1 MSLDKALDTALE
13 DGLTALHLDLPVEA
27 RAQMLAYLAL
37 LQKWNKTYNLT
48 AIVEPERQLTHHLLD
63 SLALLP
69 HVGPG
74 PLLDVGSGAGLPG
87 IPLALARPD
96 LKVTLIDASQKKA
109 AFMQQAVIE
118 LGLAT
123 RVTVVH
129 GRVEALQAGPF
140 AQITARAFANLNDL
154 VSLTRPVLA
163 EGGCW
168 LAMKGLYPHEEV
180 IKLQEAVVCEK
191 IELTVPGLGA
201 QRCLLVLRPRVTE
214 V

>member
-1 MSLDKALDTALE
+1 MNLDRSLKE
-13 DGLTALHLDLPVEA
+13 GLTALRLDLPLTVQ
-27 RAQMLAYLAL
+27 AQLLAYLAL

-48 AIVEPERQLTHHLLD
+48 AITEPERQLTHHLLD

-109 AFMQQAVIE
+109 AFMQQAAIE
-118 LGLAT
+118 LGLAA
-123 RVTVVH
+123 RVTAVH

-140 AQITARAFANLNDL
+140 AQITARAFADLNDL
-154 VSLTRPVLA
+154 VFLTRHLLS

-168 LAMKGLYPHEEV
+168 LAMKGTHPHEEV
-180 IKLQEAVVCEK
+180 AKLRGAVVSEE

-201 QRCLLVLRPRVTE
+201 QRRLLVLRPLVAE

>member
-1 MSLDKALDTALE
+1 MILNKALDARLAE
-13 DGLTALHLDLPVEA
+13 GLTVLGIDLSATV
-27 RAQMLAYLAL
+27 RAQLLAYLAL

-48 AIVEPERQLTHHLLD
+48 AITEPERQLTHHLLD

-69 HVGPG
+69 YVGPG

-96 LKVTLIDASQKKA
+96 LQVTLIDASQKKA
-109 AFMQQAVIE
+109 AFMQQAAIE
-118 LGLAT
+118 LGLTA

-140 AQITARAFANLNDL
+140 AQIAARAFADLNDL
-154 VSLTRPVLA
+154 VRLTRHLLA
-163 EGGCW
+163 EGGGW
-168 LAMKGLYPHEEV
+168 LAMKGVYPHEEV
-180 IKLQEAVVCEK
+180 TKLQEAVVSEE
-191 IELTVPGLGA
+191 IELKVPGLGA
-201 QRCLLVLRPRVTE
+201 QRRLLVLRPLAVE

>member
-1 MSLDKALDTALE
+1 MSLDKSLDKGLGALKI
-13 DGLTALHLDLPVEA
+13 DLPAPV
-27 RAQMLAYLAL
+27 RTQMLAYLAL

-96 LKVTLIDASQKKA
+96 LQVTLIDASQKKA

-118 LGLAT
+118 LGLT
-123 RVTVVH
+123 SRLTVVH
-129 GRVEALQAGPF
+129 GRVEALQTGPF
-140 AQITARAFANLNDL
+140 AQISARAFTDL
-154 VSLTRPVLA
+154 DGLVRLTRHLLA
-163 EGGCW
+163 KEGCW
-168 LAMKGLYPHEEV
+168 LAMKGQYPHEEV
-180 IKLQEAVVCEK
+180 EKLQEAVVSEE
-191 IELTVPGLGA
+191 IELMVPGLGA
-201 QRCLLVLRPRVTE
+201 QRRLLILRPRVAET
-214 V
+214 

>member
-1 MSLDKALDTALE
+1 MSLDNALTEGLVALRI
-13 DGLTALHLDLPVEA
+13 DLSPTV

-69 HVGPG
+69 HVGSG

-96 LKVTLIDASQKKA
+96 LRVMLIDASQKKA

-118 LGLAT
+118 LDLAS

-129 GRVEALQAGPF
+129 GRVEALKTGPF
-140 AQITARAFANLNDL
+140 AQISARAFADLNDL
-154 VSLTRPVLA
+154 VRLTRHVLA

-168 LAMKGLYPHEEV
+168 LAMKGQHPQEEV
-180 IKLQEAVVCEK
+180 GKLQEAAVSEE
-191 IELTVPGLGA
+191 IELMVPGLGA
-201 QRCLLVLRPRVTE
+201 QRRLLVLRPCTVE

>member
-1 MSLDKALDTALE
+1 MSLNNSMDEALE
-13 DGLTALHLDLPVEA
+13 DGLSALHLDLPASV

-48 AIVEPERQLTHHLLD
+48 AIVEPERQLTHHILD

-69 HVGPG
+69 HVGAG

-87 IPLALARPD
+87 LPLALARPD
-96 LKVTLIDASQKKA
+96 LEVTLIDASQKKA
-109 AFMQQAVIE
+109 AFMQQTAIE

-154 VSLTRPVLA
+154 VRLTRHVLA
-163 EGGCW
+163 DGGCW

-180 IKLQEAVVCEK
+180 TKLQEAVVCEE

-201 QRCLLVLRPRVTE
+201 QRRLLILRPRVRGA
-214 V
+214 

>member
-1 MSLDKALDTALE
+1 MSLNKPLDEALKE
-13 DGLTALHLDLPVEA
+13 GLAALHLELPDSV
-27 RAQMLAYLAL
+27 RAQLLDYLGL

-69 HVGPG
+69 YVSAG
-74 PLLDVGSGAGLPG
+74 PLLDVGSGAGFPG
-87 IPLALARPD
+87 LPLALARPD

-109 AFMQQAVIE
+109 AFMQQTAIE
-118 LGLAT
+118 LGLAR

-140 AQITARAFANLNDL
+140 AQITARAFANLNDF
-154 VSLTRPVLA
+154 VCLTRHVLA

-180 IKLQEAVVCEK
+180 TKLQEAVVCEE
-191 IELTVPGLGA
+191 IELRVPGLEA
-201 QRCLLVLRPRVTE
+201 QRHLLVLRPRAVE